1 MGNQYLIPAN
11 SKKSML
17 IFNMFTINDLL
28 IFGIGS
34 AVSML
39 LVLIVPLSSAS
50 LTMLALAPGL
60 ISGFLVIPIANY
72 HNVLYLIT
80 EMYEFYTS
88 RQKYIWKGWCFVN
101 GEETK

>member
-1 MGNQYLIPAN
+1 MIPAN
-11 SKKSML
+11 SKRSML
-17 IFNMFTINDLL
+17 IFNMFTFTDLL

-34 AVSML
+34 ALSMI

-72 HNVLYLIT
+72 HNVLYLLTQI
-80 EMYEFYTS
+80 YDFYTS
-88 RQKYIWKGWCFVN
+88 RQKYVWKGWCFLN
-101 GEETK
+101 GEEKK